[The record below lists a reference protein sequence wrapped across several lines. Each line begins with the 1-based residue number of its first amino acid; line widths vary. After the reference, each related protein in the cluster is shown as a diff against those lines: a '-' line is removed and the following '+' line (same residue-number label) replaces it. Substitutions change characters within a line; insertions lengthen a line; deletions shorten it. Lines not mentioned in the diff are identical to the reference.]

1 MTFIQVTFILL
12 PRQFISRTSYPKQIR
27 SDNGITFVGT
37 ERDRQ
42 KVRVEERFEKI
53 NEDKIES
60 ILKESNIGKN
70 NKEKL
75 KRNNVGWKC

>member
-1 MTFIQVTFILL
+1 M
-12 PRQFISRTSYPKQIR
+12 
-27 SDNGITFVGT
+27 
-37 ERDRQ
+37 
-42 KVRVEERFEKI
+42 RVEERFEKI